1 MEFLKRI
8 AILFYVTMVLFFSVF
23 ILLFV
28 LNYID
33 IRHVQQLLAMIYT
46 DEKLRIICA
55 ATSAGFLLFNYV
67 FYRIFNVN
75 SRRGGVIA
83 FDNPSGRVNVSLQAI
98 EDMIKR
104 VINKTPEVKEVKSKI
119 SASKKG
125 LAIKITLILRAEGS
139 IPEITSRVQELVKK
153 RVQEAI
159 GLEEPIDVAI
169 HVGKILS
176 DGGVEK
182 RPSRRE
188 DPPKESQ
195 GNVPFPGYRA

>member
-1 MEFLKRI
+1 MNFLKRI
-8 AILFYVTMVLFFSVF
+8 AILFYVTMMLFFSSF
-23 ILLFV
+23 IFLFA

-33 IRHVQQLLAMIYT
+33 IRHVQQILVMIYT
-46 DEKLRIICA
+46 DETLRTICA
-55 ATSAGFLLFNYV
+55 ATAAGLLLFNYV
-67 FYRIFNVN
+67 FYKIFTVS

-104 VINKTPEVKEVKSKI
+104 VINKTPEVKEIKSKI

-125 LAIKITLILRAEGS
+125 LAIKITLILRTEGS
-139 IPEITSRVQELVKK
+139 IPEVTSRVQELVKK

-159 GLEEPIDVAI
+159 GLEEPIDVTI

-176 DGGVEK
+176 DGGTEK
-182 RPSRRE
+182 RPPKKE
-188 DPPKESQ
+188 DPPKESE